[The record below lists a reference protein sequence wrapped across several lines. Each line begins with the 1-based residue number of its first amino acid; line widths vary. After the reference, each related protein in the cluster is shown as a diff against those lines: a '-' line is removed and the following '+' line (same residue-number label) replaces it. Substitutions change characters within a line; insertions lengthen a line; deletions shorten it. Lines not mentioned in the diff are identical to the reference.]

1 MFSQWFSKK
10 KNNNKAGFEDVIY
23 AMKNLDNC
31 ILLNTLPSNEQQ
43 CLISGTLIFDNEEQ
57 TINTLLQNNYHNK
70 LIIIYGKNSC
80 DSKLDEKYTQL
91 VEFGFTQVYIYY
103 GGLFEWLLLQDVY
116 GADFSTTTK
125 IKDPLQY
132 RPQPFLKTPCI
143 IPHITP

>member
-10 KNNNKAGFEDVIY
+10 INNKAGFEDVIY
-23 AMKNLDNC
+23 AMQNSDSC
-31 ILLNTLPSNEQQ
+31 ILLNTLSSNEQQ
-43 CLISGTLIFDNEEQ
+43 CLISGTLLLENEEQ
-57 TINTLLQNNYHNK
+57 TINTLLHNNYHNQ
-70 LIIIYGKNSC
+70 LIIIYGKNNC

-116 GADFSTTTK
+116 GADFSTTSK

-132 RPQPFLKTPCI
+132 RPNPFIKTPR
-143 IPHITP
+143 ITPRITL